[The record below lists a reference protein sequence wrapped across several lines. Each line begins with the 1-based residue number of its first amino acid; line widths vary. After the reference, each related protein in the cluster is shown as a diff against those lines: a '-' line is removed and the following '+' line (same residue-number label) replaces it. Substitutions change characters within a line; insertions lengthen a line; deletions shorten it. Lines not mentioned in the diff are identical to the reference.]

1 MTPPPTGA
9 TPRVHVDVQ
18 VMPHDDYRTLRRVWL
33 EAEELGAD
41 AIFGAD
47 HFVDPY
53 LGRRGKNFECWTLLA
68 AMAVHTERVEI
79 GPLVTGSS
87 FRNPNLVADM
97 ARTVD
102 HVSDGRLILGMGAG
116 WFERDFTEYGFEW
129 GTRQSRGE
137 RLAADV
143 ATIAQRLDKL
153 NPPPVRPIPMLVG
166 GVGEKI
172 TLKVVAEHADIW
184 HGSGNPETYRHK
196 ASVLERWCAE
206 LGRDPADIQRAV
218 FINQPHELDPDEYLA
233 LGVTRFGVL
242 LTGPDYD
249 LAPLREAIAW
259 RDAIRRNLAQT
270 GSSGTSADA

>member
-116 WFERDFTEYGFEW
+116 WFD
-129 GTRQSRGE
+129 
-137 RLAADV
+137 
-143 ATIAQRLDKL
+143 ATS
-153 NPPPVRPIPMLVG
+153 P
-166 GVGEKI
+166 
-172 TLKVVAEHADIW
+172 
-184 HGSGNPETYRHK
+184 S
-196 ASVLERWCAE
+196 
-206 LGRDPADIQRAV
+206 
-218 FINQPHELDPDEYLA
+218 
-233 LGVTRFGVL
+233 
-242 LTGPDYD
+242 
-249 LAPLREAIAW
+249 
-259 RDAIRRNLAQT
+259 T
-270 GSSGTSADA
+270 GSSGARARAAASAWRPMWRRSPSASTSSIRRPSARSRCWSAA